1 MACEL
6 ALGFRRA
13 TRGPPVNPGALY
25 GRFLVLW
32 RLDQSHV
39 SAVPGFPYSYIPVNP
54 RLANLAGFR
63 PSKVVQY
70 QKAPDLGMEGY
81 GDL

>member
-6 ALGFRRA
+6 ALGLRRE
-13 TRGPPVNPGALY
+13 TLGTPVNPGAFY

-32 RLDQSHV
+32 RLDQSNV
-39 SAVPGFPYSYIPVNP
+39 SAVPGFPYSCIPVNP
-54 RLANLAGFR
+54 RLANQAGFR
-63 PSKVVQY
+63 PSEVVQY